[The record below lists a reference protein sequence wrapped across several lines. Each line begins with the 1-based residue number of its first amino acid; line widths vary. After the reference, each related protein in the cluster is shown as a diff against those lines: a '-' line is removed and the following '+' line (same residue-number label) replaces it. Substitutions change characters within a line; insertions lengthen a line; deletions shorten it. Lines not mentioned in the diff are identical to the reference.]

1 MSIPKE
7 LRYVDSHEWV
17 RVDGDVATVG
27 ITDHAQQ
34 ALGDVVFVQL
44 PEVGDQIDQGGEA
57 GEIESV
63 KAVSAIYAPISG
75 EVIEVNGA
83 LDDDPETVNQAPYG
97 GGWLFKIRLSRPAEI
112 DGLLSA
118 DGYAAVLADA

>member
-1 MSIPKE
+1 MTDTRYTKE
-7 LRYVDSHEWV
+7 HEWI
-17 RVDGDVATVG
+17 RIEGEAATVG

-75 EVIEVNGA
+75 EVVEVNGA

-97 GGWLFKIRLSRPAEI
+97 GGWLFKIRLSNPAEI
-112 DGLLSA
+112 EGLLSA